1 MPRSGKPAS
10 PFRFFNFSPEVIW
23 RVPLLHARR
32 VIQPQPITPLAKSGY
47 ERGYVEQSGKKTAK
61 FVKHLAEL
69 IESLPLRQQPVPGRS
84 YSSPIP

>member
-69 IESLPLRQQPVPGRS
+69 IESLPLRH
-84 YSSPIP
+84 YS